1 MANCSAVIFSP
12 RWSFINRQLSR
23 RSECCGKS
31 ASCPVAAAL
40 KQDVAAA
47 GQAASLP
54 LGPSY
59 PIRRIEKAAL
69 SWAAEQTGNAHL
81 GTLLGCLLYHFGQWE
96 EAEKLFR
103 KDSSALGLRNSALV
117 WMAAARK
124 ADPASQQLV
133 YETAV
138 LLDKTGRDPQEKIRL
153 LTEFPIT
160 RANYLMAL
168 IRNAAGEDARE
179 QLAQSD
185 ALASENLFAL
195 SFEKQGFLE

>member
-1 MANCSAVIFSP
+1 
-12 RWSFINRQLSR
+12 
-23 RSECCGKS
+23 
-31 ASCPVAAAL
+31 
-40 KQDVAAA
+40 
-47 GQAASLP
+47 
-54 LGPSY
+54 
-59 PIRRIEKAAL
+59 
-69 SWAAEQTGNAHL
+69 
-81 GTLLGCLLYHFGQWE
+81 
-96 EAEKLFR
+96 
-103 KDSSALGLRNSALV
+103 
-117 WMAAARK
+117 MAAARK

>member
-1 MANCSAVIFSP
+1 MIFSP

-69 SWAAEQTGNAHL
+69 SWAAEQTGNARF

>member
-1 MANCSAVIFSP
+1 M
-12 RWSFINRQLSR
+12 
-23 RSECCGKS
+23 
-31 ASCPVAAAL
+31 AAAL

-117 WMAAARK
+117 SFNQRRRPAEALERMAAARK